1 MLEQNLQSRNNE
13 FSSPSVNK
21 QNKFESPQE
30 VLFKIS
36 GVKVLNLKRETAGFR
51 GESEQEAG
59 FLQGEGLSIK
69 GDNLRTAALDLQT
82 WEGERG
88 EQDADRGLV
97 LPDQGPHRTVE
108 VLQDEF
114 QRGVFEEAAETDR
127 DKGAEKQLFEKLLW
141 GARKEA
147 VFKREELRIQDRKHS
162 AVANEWKKT
171 ESDV

>member
-82 WEGERG
+82 
-88 EQDADRGLV
+88 
-97 LPDQGPHRTVE
+97 
-108 VLQDEF
+108 
-114 QRGVFEEAAETDR
+114 
-127 DKGAEKQLFEKLLW
+127 
-141 GARKEA
+141 
-147 VFKREELRIQDRKHS
+147 
-162 AVANEWKKT
+162 
-171 ESDV
+171 